1 MKWVIDRQTPHK
13 TAFLITFIV
22 KLVCLTNTLQ
32 IVKVL
37 VPIEVG
43 ADGEAPIYED
53 DGAKNEDM
61 EMSSLSSSENPSTLA
76 NMNIGYLNN
85 ILKMIFY

>member
-1 MKWVIDRQTPHK
+1 MDDRQADFTQNCFPYQIHSK
-13 TAFLITFIV
+13 TCMLA
-22 KLVCLTNTLQ
+22 NTLQ